1 MFRNGS
7 DMKSPK
13 YFGFGITIKLA
24 LWTLL
29 GTGLILAA
37 TLKYSDFF
45 SSAIII
51 SLVEKGAINIVK
63 SAALQFDDRLQSVE
77 TSTEN
82 LAYAIEFGK
91 WNEVSLLDLLESV
104 VKENDDIYGAT
115 IAFEPYS
122 FNSEI
127 RSFAPYYCKAAD
139 GMKLV
144 QLGTPDYDYFNKD
157 WYTIPKNTVKPHWSS
172 PYFDEGGG
180 DIRMVTY
187 SRPLFRRKSPSRG
200 MEIKGIV
207 TADLSLERL
216 SFDITEMFRNVTGYA
231 FMVSNEGTF
240 VASPDAG
247 LLFRDT
253 IQGLAARSGNSSF
266 EKLAAAINTEAS
278 GFLDAG
284 GILSGIDSYCAFFT
298 IPSTGWKL
306 CALFSKSELFM
317 ASDDLQDKLT
327 IIAVLGMI
335 LLIAVSYLVALSFT
349 GPLMSLVKATERIG
363 EGDLDSQVP
372 WTTRRD
378 EIGALASAFDIMQK
392 SLKDYIEKL
401 TRATMEKE
409 RIESELSIA
418 ADIQR
423 SMLPAISPTL
433 GERKDLEVCALMQP
447 AREVGG
453 DFYDFFFMDQDSV
466 CIAIGDVSGKGVPA
480 ALFMSVTKYLV
491 EATVS
496 SEQKLD
502 IALQQVNSLLLK
514 NNESC
519 MFVTIFVG
527 ILNLKTGL
535 LTYANCGHNPP
546 LALSPAGIAK
556 PLGEATGPILGV
568 LEKPQVWTD
577 SCQLEPGAIILT
589 FTDGVTEAFNS
600 RDELFGDD
608 RLIQAVSLTPDA
620 SVSGVVSQVMKSLK
634 VFCGD
639 CPQTDDITML
649 AVKFK
654 PKQKAQLT

>member
-7 DMKSPK
+7 DVKSPK
-13 YFGFGITIKLA
+13 QFGFGITIKLA
-24 LWTLL
+24 LWTLF

-45 SSAIII
+45 SSGIII
-51 SLVEKGAINIVK
+51 SLVEKGAVNIVK
-63 SAALQFDDRLQSVE
+63 SAALQFDDRLQSVQS
-77 TSTEN
+77 STES

-115 IAFEPYS
+115 IAFEPHS
-122 FNSEI
+122 FNSEM
-127 RSFAPYYCKAAD
+127 RLFAPYYCKTP
-139 GMKLV
+139 GGIKLV
-144 QLGTPDYDYFNKD
+144 QLGTPEYDYLNKD
-157 WYTIPKNTVKPHWSS
+157 WYAVPRRTGKPHWSS

-187 SRPLFRRKSPSRG
+187 SRPLFRRKSPSSS
-200 MEIKGIV
+200 MEIKGVV

-216 SFDITEMFRNVTGYA
+216 SYDITEMFRNVAAYA

-253 IQGLAARSGNSSF
+253 IQGLAVRSGSSSF
-266 EKLAAAINTEAS
+266 ELLAASINSEAS
-278 GFLDAG
+278 GFRDAG
-284 GILSGIDSYCAFFT
+284 AILSGIDSYCAFFT

-327 IIAVLGMI
+327 LIAVFGTI
-335 LLIAVSYLVALSFT
+335 LLIGVSYLVALSFT
-349 GPLMSLVKATERIG
+349 GPLMSLVTATKRIG
-363 EGDLDSQVP
+363 EGDLDFQVP
-372 WTTRRD
+372 WTNRRD
-378 EIGALASAFDIMQK
+378 EIGALASAFDNMLK
-392 SLKDYIEKL
+392 SIKDYIERL

-433 GERKDLEVCALMQP
+433 GERQDLDVCALMQP

-453 DFYDFFFMDQDSV
+453 DFYDFFFMDQDNV

-527 ILNLKTGL
+527 VLNLKTGL

-546 LALSPAGIAK
+546 LILAPGGIAK
-556 PLGEATGPILGV
+556 ALGCATGPILGV
-568 LEKPQVWTD
+568 LEKPQVLTET
-577 SCQLEPGAIILT
+577 CQFEPGAIMLT
-589 FTDGVTEAFNS
+589 FTDGVTEAFNLK
-600 RDELFGDD
+600 DELFGDD
-608 RLIQAVSLTPDA
+608 RLIQAVSSTADA
-620 SVSGVVSQVMKSLK
+620 SVSGVVNQVMKSLR

-649 AVKFK
+649 AMKFK
-654 PKQKAQLT
+654 PKQKT